1 MIYGDMV
8 YVFFLIMEARVYV
21 ILKFASISCYLNII
35 MSCTDREHWS
45 NYNQVS
51 VCHTGVILAIILIT
65 LFLVTV

>member
-45 NYNQVS
+45 DYNQVS

>member
-21 ILKFASISCYLNII
+21 ILKFASISCYLNI
-35 MSCTDREHWS
+35 EHWS
-45 NYNQVS
+45 DYNQVS

>member
-1 MIYGDMV
+1 MICGDMV

-45 NYNQVS
+45 DYNQVS

>member
-45 NYNQVS
+45 DYNHVS

>member
-21 ILKFASISCYLNII
+21 ILKFASISCYLNI

-45 NYNQVS
+45 DYNQVS